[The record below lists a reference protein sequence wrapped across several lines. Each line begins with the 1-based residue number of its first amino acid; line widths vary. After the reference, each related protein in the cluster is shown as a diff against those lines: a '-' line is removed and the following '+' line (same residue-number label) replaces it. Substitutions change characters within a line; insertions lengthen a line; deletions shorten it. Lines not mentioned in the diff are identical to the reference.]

1 MSFLNR
7 FLIEE
12 DIQFECAGVVEH
24 KRDMETKMKRNIERD
39 LMKNLERISN
49 ESNSIGHLVLS
60 TDLEYSSTYSIF
72 DNIKNLTMMMTRI
85 NSERLECVQQEQ
97 YNKLYKD
104 ASNEGGQIKY
114 GNKTV
119 LVYTSIGD
127 DIDDFYDR
135 IKMNKI
141 KFTDKRNFLDYSD
154 FQARLDNLL
163 QARHSVKTFNLST
176 LSEEERKMHSEKT
189 GNRRSV
195 NVKYET
201 RLFKKENKY
210 ALTLGARKTLF
221 CMSKAMRGKTPLW
234 NVKVHVWDVLEPR
247 RRMFATNRFVTN
259 LCPEVKSSRSYF
271 SPVEPDPWQ
280 ERIKKNFE
288 ELQKQMEKIKSQQA
302 LEALEALEYYQTHCE
317 SDSSDN
323 LESN

>member
-24 KRDMETKMKRNIERD
+24 KRDMDTNMKRNIERD
-39 LMKNLERISN
+39 LMKNLERISS
-49 ESNSIGHLVLS
+49 ESNSIGHLVFS

-72 DNIKNLTMMMTRI
+72 ENIKNLTMMMTRI
-85 NSERLECVQQEQ
+85 NSERLECVQKEQ
-97 YNKLYKD
+97 YNKLHTD

-114 GNKTV
+114 GNNTV

-141 KFTDKRNFLDYSD
+141 NFADKRNFLDYTD
-154 FQARLDNLL
+154 FQAGCLNNLL

-176 LSEEERKMHSEKT
+176 LSEEEK
-189 GNRRSV
+189 SV
-195 NVKYET
+195 NVKHET
-201 RLFKKENKY
+201 KLSKKENKY
-210 ALTLGARKTLF
+210 ALSLGARKTLL
-221 CMSKAMRGKTPLW
+221 CMSKAMCGKTPLW
-234 NVKVHVWDVLEPR
+234 NVKVHVWDVVERVPI
-247 RRMFATNRFVTN
+247 
-259 LCPEVKSSRSYF
+259 SSRNFFLVEEDGNNLASRRA
-271 SPVEPDPWQ
+271 SVVEPDPWQ

-288 ELQKQMEKIKSQQA
+288 ELSKQMEKIKSQQA

-317 SDSSDN
+317 SDSSDY
-323 LESN
+323 LESD

>member
-85 NSERLECVQQEQ
+85 NSKRLECVQQEQ

-135 IKMNKI
+135 IKTNKI
-141 KFTDKRNFLDYSD
+141 KFTDIRNFLDYSD

-176 LSEEERKMHSEKT
+176 LSEEERKMHSEK
-189 GNRRSV
+189 N
-195 NVKYET
+195 
-201 RLFKKENKY
+201 KKGHKY
-210 ALTLGARKTLF
+210 ALSLGARKTLL
-221 CMSKAMRGKTPLW
+221 CMSKAMCGKTPLW
-234 NVKVHVWDVLEPR
+234 NVKVHVWDVVELDPWQESQQLESR
-247 RRMFATNRFVTN
+247 RLLHQQDSNEDVWD
-259 LCPEVKSSRSYF
+259 V
-271 SPVEPDPWQ
+271 VEPDPWQ
-280 ERIKKNFE
+280 ERIKKNFQ
-288 ELQKQMEKIKSQQA
+288 ELSKQMEKIKSQQA